1 MEISNDQEPG
11 NSDMPRGGSKK
22 GEHRGEIKRE
32 AKSAGISKPKR
43 RKGGKRGNPIG
54 RIPGTLNRQT
64 KRRLKLMARELGMAE
79 LSGMM
84 PKDMLLTISRIFFK
98 MAMEDQKAIVAGS
111 EPKPVDNQQ
120 VLTTDEANPDDRDE
134 LELVSAFERH
144 LILAGDTAYKAAAFY
159 HPRLEAIAVAGNSDQ
174 SPGDVLRGLLAEIDG
189 DSRQEREQIKQIEHE
204 PTPEAVALKDV
215 MEG

>member
-1 MEISNDQEPG
+1 MD
-11 NSDMPRGGSKK
+11 NSTNGKLENPNMPRGGSKK

-32 AKSAGISKPKR
+32 AKSAGIPGPKR
-43 RKGGKRGNPIG
+43 KRGNPIG
-54 RIPGTLNRQT
+54 RVPGTMTRRTKNRL
-64 KRRLKLMARELGMAE
+64 RLISKELGLAE

-84 PKDMLLTISRIFFK
+84 PKDMLLAVSRIFFK
-98 MAMEDQKAIVAGS
+98 MAMDDQKAIATAS

-120 VLTTDEANPDDRDE
+120 VLTPEEENPDGRDE
-134 LELVSAFERH
+134 LELVGAFERH
-144 LILAGDTAYKAAAFY
+144 LVLAADTAYKAANFY

-189 DSRQEREQIKQIEHE
+189 DSRKEREQIKQIEHE